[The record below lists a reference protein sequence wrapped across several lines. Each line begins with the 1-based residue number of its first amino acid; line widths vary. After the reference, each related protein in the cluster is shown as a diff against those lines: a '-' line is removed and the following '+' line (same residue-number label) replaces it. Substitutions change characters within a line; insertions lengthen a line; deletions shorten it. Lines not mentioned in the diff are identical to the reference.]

1 VRWPITSGVQ
11 PIAVQLITLQQVMPD
26 VTLRLGQS
34 LLARVA
40 ERHGD
45 RGILMIAGHPLVAE
59 LPENVRP
66 GDVLKLAVRDITGEQ
81 VVMQMHEGKE
91 AAQAQARQ
99 DAVPLAFPGQPP
111 SQIIVDDQAGGGE
124 GVEEGD
130 VSTVAVTYESP
141 ALGAFN
147 FRIGMDGS
155 RVAVEVRVAAGAPLE
170 IASISA
176 EALRERLAVAT
187 DRAASVTVAPRPGSF
202 NVSA

>member
-1 VRWPITSGVQ
+1 VQ

-45 RGILMIAGHPLVAE
+45 RGILMIAGQPLVAQ
-59 LPENVRP
+59 LPDNVRP
-66 GDVLKLAVRDITGEQ
+66 GDVLKLAVRDITAEQ

-91 AAQAQARQ
+91 AAQTAARQ
-99 DAVPLAFPGQPP
+99 DAAVPLAFPGQPP
-111 SQIIVDDQAGGGE
+111 SQILVDDEAAGGNGE
-124 GVEEGD
+124 GEGD

-141 ALGAFN
+141 VLGAMN
-147 FRIGMDGS
+147 FRLGMDGS

-170 IASISA
+170 LATAAA
-176 EALRERLAVAT
+176 ESLRERLTSAT